1 MPYENPKIFRT
12 STLICVFS
20 PEEVRGGVA
29 RAVGLLGLTVKSA
42 MTPMRIA
49 IHVNVRIPIHV
60 QEENCGQYA
69 QKILPLMMNSS
80 ASITRS
86 HSQ

>member
-29 RAVGLLGLTVKSA
+29 RAVGLLGLTVKNG
-42 MTPMRIA
+42 MTPMRMA
-49 IHVNVRIPIHV
+49 IHV
-60 QEENCGQYA
+60 QEENGGRYA
-69 QKILPLMMNSS
+69 QNILPLIMNP
-80 ASITRS
+80 RLR
-86 HSQ
+86 